1 MPDHPGLHIEYLDAD
16 PRIRALCQRY
26 WRVSQDT
33 GRFLETVA
41 TIYRAESMGSGEL
54 TALVKRHSRAWSTV
68 MKCSRCGEP
77 VQFAT
82 RTDFIGRR
90 EGRPFRC
97 GVCKALEQ
105 QQLDT
110 AKRMRIVEAYQQAMA
125 AAQPLTALRPRHC
138 LYLLALIKH
147 AGSED
152 LSHIRPYCQVR
163 HGRLTPMRDVDRDLI
178 NQLWRTGVIAVDP
191 ESDTAAFELDSEQ
204 DARVHFNE
212 VRWQPVVEG
221 LSGAAL
227 YERLEAQVLQADFLQ
242 QGAEDIRE
250 CCEHL
255 ALLECLAFLE
265 TALEEYRLGYRA
277 GVKTCAMITR
287 ALQCFTVAQVC
298 NLLHRAARD
307 AAAYYQRGG
316 VSRDHAAKTVVGSF
330 ERLMEKALAND
341 WEIAPF
347 KRNFNVPQSAL
358 SRLIYNRM
366 LGTDDGGFSQRNEV
380 LLGHLASVS

>member
-26 WRVSQDT
+26 WRVSEDT
-33 GRFLETVA
+33 GRFIETVA
-41 TIYRAESMGSGEL
+41 TIYRDEGMGSGEL
-54 TALVKRHSRAWSTV
+54 TALVKRHSRVWSTV

-77 VQFAT
+77 VHFAT

-90 EGRPFRC
+90 EGRPFHC
-97 GVCKALEQ
+97 AACKALEQ

-110 AKRMRIVEAYQQAMA
+110 AKRLRIVEAYEQAMA
-125 AAQPLTALRPRHC
+125 AAMPLEALSARHC

-178 NQLWRTGVIAVDP
+178 NQLWRAGVIAVDP
-191 ESDTAAFELDSEQ
+191 ESDPGALELDREQ

-212 VRWQPVVEG
+212 VRWQPVVKG
-221 LSGAAL
+221 LVGLAL
-227 YERLEAQVLQADFLQ
+227 YERLDAHVLRAGFMRQAAQEV
-242 QGAEDIRE
+242 RE

-265 TALEEYRLGYRA
+265 VALEEYRLGYRA
-277 GVKTCAMITR
+277 GVKTCAMITH
-287 ALQCFTVAQVC
+287 ALECFTVAQVC

-307 AAAYYQRGG
+307 AAAFYQRGG

-330 ERLMEKALAND
+330 ERLMEKTLAND
-341 WEIAPF
+341 WVVAPF
-347 KRNFNVPQSAL
+347 RRNFNVPQSAL
-358 SRLIYNRM
+358 SRLIYNRL
-366 LGTDDGGFSQRNEV
+366 LGTDDGGFTQRNEV
-380 LLGHLASVS
+380 LLGHLASTC